1 MGREKLLVEIKS
13 EELVAEVARLLRKVP
28 YRCKAAKDLER
39 SADSTYLNTGEGA
52 AAFKPRL
59 KAMKYDIARGEAKE
73 VQRALRALVLKG
85 KLTEDDIVIA
95 DDLADHIIG
104 MLTNMIKKLE
114 TKF

>member
-1 MGREKLLVEIKS
+1 MGREKLLVENKS
-13 EELVAEVARLLRKVP
+13 EELIAEVARLLRKVP

-39 SADSTYLNTGEGA
+39 SADSTYLNAGEGA

-59 KAMKYDIARGEAKE
+59 KAMKYDIARCEARE

-85 KLTEDDIVIA
+85 KLSADDVVVA
-95 DDLADHIIG
+95 NDLADHIIG

-114 TKF
+114 KRF